1 MTNKYILVVFR
12 HVWTC
17 SKKLLNDE
25 GEFTKREIV
34 NGTKKLFIGPRNKSS
49 IVVSSSSRSGQQK
62 TITKIIGFQAT
73 IYRVSSFRFSCRS
86 MRKSSSSVRWF
97 WCSFSSCRVCKA
109 WNSESKSKLVVTVAS
124 GCKFSKYFVKIETLQ
139 LQNYRILSF
148 WFSCRRQPQ

>member
-17 SKKLLNDE
+17 SKKIAKWRRRVHKKRNSKWDE
-25 GEFTKREIV
+25 KAIHWTAKTK
-34 NGTKKLFIGPRNKSS
+34 
-49 IVVSSSSRSGQQK
+49 VVSSSSRSGQQK

-97 WCSFSSCRVCKA
+97 WCSFSSCRICKA
-109 WNSESKSKLVVTVAS
+109 WNSESKSKLVVTVVS
-124 GCKFSKYFVKIETLQ
+124 GCKFSK
-139 LQNYRILSF
+139 IL
-148 WFSCRRQPQ
+148 

>member
-1 MTNKYILVVFR
+1 MGRKSYSL
-12 HVWTC
+12 
-17 SKKLLNDE
+17 D
-25 GEFTKREIV
+25 RE
-34 NGTKKLFIGPRNKSS
+34 NKSS

-73 IYRVSSFRFSCRS
+73 IYRVSSSRFSCRS

-109 WNSESKSKLVVTVAS
+109 WNSESKSKLVVTVVS
-124 GCKFSKYFVKIETLQ
+124 GCKFVMIETLQ

-148 WFSCRRQPQ
+148 WFSCRRQPQHSCFRVSSLSLFVKEATQYWVTAGGIKWGS